1 KKTSNLQQIRSRS
14 ILFKCRELFLDT
26 KSKNLLRDFCN
37 IPMELSKK
45 QEIYKKIQRIQIAYQ
60 GNRDSVQKI
69 LQYFCGVFSDIHICF
84 IFDNIQLQGLINGIF
99 SILKNS
105 SELDRFHFYILHNGS
120 FQSEF
125 SILKLRRIKDFELS
139 IIDICKINNENISQ
153 YKTLYFKFLFALT
166 QLKIEKCLLIS
177 SRFVVMDSLNFFWN
191 ADFEKKIIVATSS
204 CNLEKMELFRDEFL
218 IQENFES
225 NVIMINLEYLLK
237 NNFLKEILF
246 YDKTFYFHNEI
257 LSKEEIIM
265 NLIFK
270 NNWKKISLRYN
281 VQSNLKFLDNL
292 HPILFSYQKLK
303 DVRNK
308 IYIDYIKENH
318 YMRIE
323 DFFEDNL
330 INDLNYLSAVDI
342 IKNSLSYKI
351 GMRIIQSKTLSKIL
365 ILPFALCNIIH
376 QDYIEKKIRKNL
388 EYVNPIFSTPN
399 IEECYDYLEGEKM
412 KKHLAY
418 QLGECFLEHPFFF
431 ILYFIKIYINWKKNG
446 KR

>member
-1 KKTSNLQQIRSRS
+1 
-14 ILFKCRELFLDT
+14 
-26 KSKNLLRDFCN
+26 
-37 IPMELSKK
+37 
-45 QEIYKKIQRIQIAYQ
+45 
-60 GNRDSVQKI
+60 
-69 LQYFCGVFSDIHICF
+69 
-84 IFDNIQLQGLINGIF
+84 
-99 SILKNS
+99 
-105 SELDRFHFYILHNGS
+105 
-120 FQSEF
+120 
-125 SILKLRRIKDFELS
+125 
-139 IIDICKINNENISQ
+139 
-153 YKTLYFKFLFALT
+153 LT

>member
-1 KKTSNLQQIRSRS
+1 
-14 ILFKCRELFLDT
+14 
-26 KSKNLLRDFCN
+26 
-37 IPMELSKK
+37 
-45 QEIYKKIQRIQIAYQ
+45 
-60 GNRDSVQKI
+60 
-69 LQYFCGVFSDIHICF
+69 
-84 IFDNIQLQGLINGIF
+84 
-99 SILKNS
+99 
-105 SELDRFHFYILHNGS
+105 
-120 FQSEF
+120 
-125 SILKLRRIKDFELS
+125 
-139 IIDICKINNENISQ
+139 
-153 YKTLYFKFLFALT
+153 TLYFKFLFALT

>member
-1 KKTSNLQQIRSRS
+1 
-14 ILFKCRELFLDT
+14 
-26 KSKNLLRDFCN
+26 
-37 IPMELSKK
+37 
-45 QEIYKKIQRIQIAYQ
+45 
-60 GNRDSVQKI
+60 
-69 LQYFCGVFSDIHICF
+69 
-84 IFDNIQLQGLINGIF
+84 
-99 SILKNS
+99 
-105 SELDRFHFYILHNGS
+105 
-120 FQSEF
+120 
-125 SILKLRRIKDFELS
+125 
-139 IIDICKINNENISQ
+139 
-153 YKTLYFKFLFALT
+153 
-166 QLKIEKCLLIS
+166 LLIS

>member
-1 KKTSNLQQIRSRS
+1 
-14 ILFKCRELFLDT
+14 
-26 KSKNLLRDFCN
+26 
-37 IPMELSKK
+37 
-45 QEIYKKIQRIQIAYQ
+45 
-60 GNRDSVQKI
+60 
-69 LQYFCGVFSDIHICF
+69 
-84 IFDNIQLQGLINGIF
+84 
-99 SILKNS
+99 
-105 SELDRFHFYILHNGS
+105 
-120 FQSEF
+120 
-125 SILKLRRIKDFELS
+125 
-139 IIDICKINNENISQ
+139 
-153 YKTLYFKFLFALT
+153 ALT

>member
-1 KKTSNLQQIRSRS
+1 
-14 ILFKCRELFLDT
+14 
-26 KSKNLLRDFCN
+26 
-37 IPMELSKK
+37 
-45 QEIYKKIQRIQIAYQ
+45 
-60 GNRDSVQKI
+60 
-69 LQYFCGVFSDIHICF
+69 
-84 IFDNIQLQGLINGIF
+84 
-99 SILKNS
+99 
-105 SELDRFHFYILHNGS
+105 
-120 FQSEF
+120 
-125 SILKLRRIKDFELS
+125 
-139 IIDICKINNENISQ
+139 ISQ

>member
-1 KKTSNLQQIRSRS
+1 
-14 ILFKCRELFLDT
+14 
-26 KSKNLLRDFCN
+26 
-37 IPMELSKK
+37 
-45 QEIYKKIQRIQIAYQ
+45 
-60 GNRDSVQKI
+60 
-69 LQYFCGVFSDIHICF
+69 
-84 IFDNIQLQGLINGIF
+84 
-99 SILKNS
+99 
-105 SELDRFHFYILHNGS
+105 
-120 FQSEF
+120 
-125 SILKLRRIKDFELS
+125 
-139 IIDICKINNENISQ
+139 
-153 YKTLYFKFLFALT
+153 
-166 QLKIEKCLLIS
+166 
-177 SRFVVMDSLNFFWN
+177 
-191 ADFEKKIIVATSS
+191 
-204 CNLEKMELFRDEFL
+204 
-218 IQENFES
+218 
-225 NVIMINLEYLLK
+225 
-237 NNFLKEILF
+237 
-246 YDKTFYFHNEI
+246 EI